1 MVCVLEG
8 REWQVLQDNIS
19 RKDDKKS
26 KAEVIPKTYSRK
38 KELQNFMESS
48 GENNNFDVLILF
60 TIGILKLKT
69 FLYSF
74 VLKC

>member
-1 MVCVLEG
+1 MSLIFPDILLSSAK
-8 REWQVLQDNIS
+8 LQK
-19 RKDDKKS
+19 KDDKKS

-38 KELQNFMESS
+38 KELQSFMESS

>member
-1 MVCVLEG
+1 MSLIFPDILLSSAK
-8 REWQVLQDNIS
+8 LQK
-19 RKDDKKS
+19 KDDKKS

-38 KELQNFMESS
+38 KELQSFMESS

-60 TIGILKLKT
+60 TIGILKLRT

>member
-1 MVCVLEG
+1 MSLIFPG
-8 REWQVLQDNIS
+8 SLLSLAKLQKKDE
-19 RKDDKKS
+19 RKNKD
-26 KAEVIPKTYSRK
+26 EVIPKTYSRE
-38 KELQNFMESS
+38 KEMQNFMESS

-60 TIGILKLKT
+60 TIGILKLRT

>member
-38 KELQNFMESS
+38 KELQSFMESS

-60 TIGILKLKT
+60 TIGILKLRT

>member
-1 MVCVLEG
+1 MSLIFPGSLLSLVK
-8 REWQVLQDNIS
+8 LQK
-19 RKDDKKS
+19 KDERKS
-26 KAEVIPKTYSRK
+26 KAEVIPKTYSRE

-60 TIGILKLKT
+60 TIGILKLRT

>member
-1 MVCVLEG
+1 MSLIFPDILLSSAK
-8 REWQVLQDNIS
+8 LQK
-19 RKDDKKS
+19 KDDKKS

-60 TIGILKLKT
+60 TIGILKLRT

>member
-1 MVCVLEG
+1 MSLIFPDILLSLAK
-8 REWQVLQDNIS
+8 LQK
-19 RKDDKKS
+19 KDDKKS
-26 KAEVIPKTYSRK
+26 KVELIPKTYSRK

-48 GENNNFDVLILF
+48 GENNNFDVLILS
-60 TIGILKLKT
+60 TIGIFKLRT